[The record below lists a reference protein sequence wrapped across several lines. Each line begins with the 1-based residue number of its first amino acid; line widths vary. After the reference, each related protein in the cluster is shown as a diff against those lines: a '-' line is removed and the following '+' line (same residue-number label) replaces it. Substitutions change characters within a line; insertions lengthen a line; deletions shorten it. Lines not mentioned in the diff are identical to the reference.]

1 MWVNFTPEDW
11 RPPDWIYVD
20 KRPPSD
26 SVCFENMCR
35 IIFQAG
41 LNWSVVEK
49 KWATTKKAFD
59 DFSPEKVSVFTSPD
73 VARLMKDEG
82 IVRNKGKISS
92 IIQNAKEFERIKKEY
107 GSFQKYLDKLDKSHN
122 YSSVVKELTAR
133 FKWLGP
139 SSASLFLYSVGEKIK
154 HTM

>member
-1 MWVNFTPEDW
+1 M
-11 RPPDWIYVD
+11 D
-20 KRPPSD
+20 KRPSSD
-26 SVCFENMCR
+26 SVYFENMCR

-49 KWATTKKAFD
+49 KWPTTKKAFNN
-59 DFSPEKVSVFTSPD
+59 FSTEKVSVFTSSD
-73 VARLMKDEG
+73 VTRLMKDEG
-82 IVRNKGKISS
+82 IVRNKGKVSA
-92 IIQNAKEFERIKKEY
+92 IIENAKEFERIKKEY

-122 YSSVVKELTAR
+122 YSSVVRQLTAR

-139 SSASLFLYSVGEKIK
+139 SSASFFLYSVGEKIK